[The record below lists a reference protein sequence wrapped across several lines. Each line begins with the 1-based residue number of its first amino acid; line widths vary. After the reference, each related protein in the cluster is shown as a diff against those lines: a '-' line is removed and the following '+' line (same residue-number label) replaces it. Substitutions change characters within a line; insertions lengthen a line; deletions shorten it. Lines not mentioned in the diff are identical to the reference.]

1 MYALKNMVPKGKNKK
16 LLLYGAVILLLVFF
30 GGQIFNLIKKLF
42 GTLTNA
48 VTGGSALA
56 DEQNHDAEVKMADA
70 AHGFNY
76 MVLPKAKQVYQQ
88 IADQQFAAMQYA
100 GTDFTSLMN
109 GVKDLTAKELQ
120 AVFYLYGLRQI
131 GTFGMTDSI
140 KKNLLQAYSD
150 ELTSISLW
158 GPTQVEQMQKVWD
171 KTGMKI

>member
-1 MYALKNMVPKGKNKK
+1 MHALKRIVPQGKNKK

-30 GGQIFNLIKKLF
+30 GGQIFSFIKKLF

-56 DEQNHDAEVKMADA
+56 EEQNHDAQLKFDDA

-76 MVLPKAKQVYQQ
+76 MSLPRAKQVYEQ
-88 IADQQFAAMQYA
+88 IAEQQFAAMEYA

-109 GVKDLTAKELQ
+109 GVKDLNAKELQ

-140 KKNLLQAYSD
+140 KKNLLQAYAD
-150 ELTSISLW
+150 ELTSWSLF
-158 GPTQVEQMQKVWD
+158 GQSQLEQMQAVWA